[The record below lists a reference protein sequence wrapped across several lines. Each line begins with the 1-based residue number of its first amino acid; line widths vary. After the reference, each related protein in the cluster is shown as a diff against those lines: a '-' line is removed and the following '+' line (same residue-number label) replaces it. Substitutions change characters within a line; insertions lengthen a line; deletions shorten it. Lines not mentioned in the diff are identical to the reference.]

1 MLLRG
6 LTILV
11 LFQLL
16 GTALNVLILPIL
28 PGPIIGLVLLFVF
41 LAVSGKVAAPIE
53 ESASGLLRYL
63 PVLLL
68 PPAVGVIVHFNDII
82 SDFWAIAGALFL
94 SVVVSIIFAGWL
106 MQVLI
111 NRQQKKREQEHC

>member
-16 GTALNVLILPIL
+16 GTALNVLILPVL

-41 LAVSGKVAAPIE
+41 LSFSGKVAEPINE
-53 ESASGLLRYL
+53 AASGLLRYL

-68 PPAVGVIVHFNDII
+68 PPAVGVIVHFDDIVA
-82 SDFWAIAGALFL
+82 DFWAIAGALFF
-94 SVVVSIIFAGWL
+94 SVVTSIVFAGWL
-106 MQVLI
+106 MQFLI
-111 NRQQKKREQEHC
+111 RRQQRRRESGS